1 MYAES
6 LGSIPAVFLTRIKDI
21 EIGGIIVSGAE
32 YMNYGIFNGLAIK
45 LFAPMT
51 YKLMTKI
58 VNTGDVK
65 FPAFL
70 KIKMGITDDV
80 FAPMLKQACQNLTL
94 ETTKATFW
102 EAVKLYP
109 EHMSKWEPNPDV
121 RISCWYGE
129 KEMNMK
135 KAIKH
140 LKRAFPNLEVHPFKG
155 LGHGE
160 IMAHTELGTESIHGT
175 VIALDKL
182 SRSLIFKGFRKMLN
196 AEFGEAKASQIWK
209 EANGY
214 LLELE
219 RKHPD
224 ITGDN
229 KMMIL
234 PAAALYLALRDHAP
248 EQALPLLQSYG
259 TKMGNKIA
267 GVVHAVTSIPG
278 VSIQADVEE
287 STETHAEFQQSG
299 KRLHPQNRQ

>member
-1 MYAES
+1 MRFYEFGNPGNPTIMCLPGNFMTHRQFENIVPVLEQDYHVITVSFDGYDETGETVYTTGEDQAQKLAAFIRENLGGKIDLVYAES
-6 LGSIPAVFLTRIKDI
+6 LGSIPAVFLTRM
-21 EIGGIIVSGAE
+21 EGLQIGGIILSGAE

-58 VNTGDVK
+58 LHSGEVK

-80 FAPMLKQACQNLTL
+80 FQPMLKQACQDLTL

-109 EHMSKWEPNPDV
+109 EYMDKWEPNPNI

-140 LKRAFPNLEVHPFKG
+140 LKRAFPNLEVHPFKE

-160 IMAHTELGTESIHGT
+160 IMAHKDLLIAEL
-175 VIALDKL
+175 K
-182 SRSLIFKGFRKMLN
+182 
-196 AEFGEAKASQIWK
+196 EFI
-209 EANGY
+209 
-214 LLELE
+214 
-219 RKHPD
+219 
-224 ITGDN
+224 
-229 KMMIL
+229 
-234 PAAALYLALRDHAP
+234 
-248 EQALPLLQSYG
+248 
-259 TKMGNKIA
+259 GN
-267 GVVHAVTSIPG
+267 
-278 VSIQADVEE
+278 
-287 STETHAEFQQSG
+287 
-299 KRLHPQNRQ
+299 